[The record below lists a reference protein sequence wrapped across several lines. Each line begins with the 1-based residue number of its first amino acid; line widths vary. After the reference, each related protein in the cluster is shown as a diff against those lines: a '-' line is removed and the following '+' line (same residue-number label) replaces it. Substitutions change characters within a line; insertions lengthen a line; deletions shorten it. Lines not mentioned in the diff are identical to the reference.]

1 MKVRLRT
8 IPFANKFR
16 KLAGTKGNVAVAYY
30 KVETS
35 VMIQK
40 KKQLLKA
47 VHFSQGN
54 KPLFVENLVLV
65 KWLRQFLMFPF
76 LKPFKLFQLTS
87 KNKLAH

>member
-1 MKVRLRT
+1 
-8 IPFANKFR
+8 
-16 KLAGTKGNVAVAYY
+16 
-30 KVETS
+30 
-35 VMIQK
+35 MIQK

>member
-8 IPFANKFR
+8 ISFANKFR
-16 KLAGTKGNVAVAYY
+16 KLAGTKGNVAVAYH

-54 KPLFVENLVLV
+54 
-65 KWLRQFLMFPF
+65 
-76 LKPFKLFQLTS
+76 
-87 KNKLAH
+87 